1 MKHQIHTLFL
11 VALAIV
17 LPTETAFAMSERK
30 GNPHQIAWQPQK
42 PIKFFPLAHTNQDDD
57 GDQRNLPGLAPELS
71 LSSGIQFLNPD
82 RKESLIELMIRISIP
97 QDTETPIRSNELT
110 PSSIRDFALGIFS
123 IGSLEEVKNSKSV
136 INKTANS
143 QGPEVPAPGVLGLLA
158 IGAITAGSRR
168 RTR

>member
-1 MKHQIHTLFL
+1 
-11 VALAIV
+11 
-17 LPTETAFAMSERK
+17 
-30 GNPHQIAWQPQK
+30 
-42 PIKFFPLAHTNQDDD
+42 
-57 GDQRNLPGLAPELS
+57 
-71 LSSGIQFLNPD
+71 
-82 RKESLIELMIRISIP
+82 MIRISIP

-110 PSSIRDFALGIFS
+110 PPSIRDFALGIFS
-123 IGSLEEVKNSKSV
+123 IGSLEEVENSKSV